1 MNFKQI
7 KRKYFSSSEE
17 VISMFLGL
25 VIVVVVGG
33 LIFNYFQKNKGIINV
48 PGSSDEV
55 VLNENMSNGKSG
67 DYEVAK
73 GDNLWKI
80 AVEKYGNG
88 YAWTEIA
95 KANNLKNP
103 SSLEAGQKLVIPEKV
118 LVNGKEIGLAETTTI
133 VSNNNSL
140 VAPGT
145 EYIVTKG
152 DNLWKIA
159 VKAYG
164 DGYQW
169 TKIWQ
174 ENKSK
179 LPNANGLEIGMKLAI
194 PKLN

>member
-7 KRKYFSSSEE
+7 KRKYFKSTEE

-33 LIFNYFQKNKGIINV
+33 LIFNYFQKNKGTISV

-55 VLNENMSNGKSG
+55 VLSENVYNDKSG
-67 DYEVAK
+67 GYEVVI
-73 GDNLWKI
+73 GDSLWKI
-80 AVEKYGNG
+80 AMKKYGNG
-88 YAWTEIA
+88 YAWGEIA

-103 SSLEAGQKLVIPEKV
+103 SALEAGQKLVIPEKV
-118 LVNGKEIGLAETTTI
+118 LVNGKEFGLLGTTTI
-133 VSNNNSL
+133 AANNNSSITS
-140 VAPGT
+140 GT
-145 EYIVTKG
+145 EYVVVKG
-152 DNLWKIA
+152 DNLWKIS

-174 ENKSK
+174 ENKPK
-179 LPNANGLEIGMKLAI
+179 LPNANGLEIGMTLTI

>member
-25 VIVVVVGG
+25 IIVVVVGS
-33 LIFNYFQKNKGIINV
+33 LIFNYFQKNKGTISI

-55 VLNENMSNGKSG
+55 ALNGNMSVIKSG
-67 DYEVAK
+67 DYEVVK

-80 AVEKYGNG
+80 AVNKYGNG
-88 YAWTEIA
+88 YAWVEIA

-118 LVNGKEIGLAETTTI
+118 LVNGKEIGLSSTTTI
-133 VSNNNSL
+133 ATNNSSL
-140 VAPGT
+140 IAPGT
-145 EYIVTKG
+145 EYVVTKG

-169 TKIWQ
+169 MKIWQ

-179 LPNANGLEIGMKLAI
+179 LPNANGLEIGMKLTI